1 VVLELD
7 LALVH
12 RAADRRGAGGL
23 GRGQRDVAFAGQQ
36 AGGRVQADPAG
47 AGQVDLAPGV
57 QVGEVDLG
65 AAGAVERLH
74 VGLQLDQVARHEA
87 RRQAQVAQQLHQQ
100 PAESRHEPEALV
112 SVSSGVCTPGSM
124 RIR

>member
-1 VVLELD
+1 M
-7 LALVH
+7 
-12 RAADRRGAGGL
+12 
-23 GRGQRDVAFAGQQ
+23 AFAGQQ
-36 AGGRVQADPAG
+36 ARGRVEADPAG

-74 VGLQLDQVARHEA
+74 VGLELDQVAGDEA

-100 PAESRHEPEALV
+100 PAGVAAGAAGRCV